1 MPKKSRE
8 QIEKDEQQ
16 VLKELKKD
24 SSQSVD
30 SIADKCG
37 FSRQKVWR
45 ITKKLEKNNDI
56 WGYTAVA
63 DDEKLQVESYVV
75 LIKRTTEPLSME
87 LANKIIERTIEP
99 MAQDLDVTLQNS
111 LFTHGAYD
119 WVICLTAPDMTQA
132 LKFCDLL
139 SEAYKGYIADVEL
152 LEGLFWIRKQG
163 MLNPKKEELKEI
175 LR

>member
-8 QIEKDEQQ
+8 QIEKDEQR
-16 VLKELKKD
+16 VLKELKRD

-45 ITKKLEKNNDI
+45 ITKKLEKNKDI

-63 DDEKLQVESYVV
+63 DEDKLEVKSYVV
-75 LIKRTTEPLSME
+75 LIKRTVEPLSME
-87 LANKIIERTIEP
+87 LAEKIINRNIEP
-99 MAQDLDVTLQNS
+99 TAEEMGVTLESS
-111 LFTHGAYD
+111 LFTHGPYE
-119 WVICLTAPDMTQA
+119 WIICLTAPNVTQA

-139 SEAYKGYIADVEL
+139 NQAYKGYIADIEL
-152 LEGLFWIRKQG
+152 LEGLFWVRKQG
-163 MLNPKKEELKEI
+163 MLNPKKEKLKDI
-175 LR
+175 IR